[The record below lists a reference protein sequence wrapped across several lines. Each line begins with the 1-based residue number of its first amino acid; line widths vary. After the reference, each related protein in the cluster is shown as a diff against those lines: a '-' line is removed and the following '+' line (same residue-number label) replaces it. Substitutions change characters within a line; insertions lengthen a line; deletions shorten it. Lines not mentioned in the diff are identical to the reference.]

1 MISRLRGL
9 LIEKQP
15 PLLVVDVQGVG
26 YEVFAPMS
34 TFYNLPEINT
44 EISLLTHLSIRE
56 DAHVLYGFLNESERG
71 LFRDLIR
78 VSGIGPKLALS
89 ILSSMELAV
98 FVQCVNDN
106 DTARLIRIPGVG
118 KKMAERLVVEMRD
131 RLKNWQTSTNLP
143 SSTTT
148 TPTSSSLTAG
158 LTSPVE
164 DAISA
169 LIALGYKPS
178 DATRWVR
185 AVSEEGVSSEV
196 LIRRALQSAL

>member
-15 PLLVVDVQGVG
+15 PLLVIDVQGVG

-34 TFYNLPEINT
+34 TFYNLPQVNS
-44 EISLLTHLSIRE
+44 EISLLIHFSVRE
-56 DAHVLYGFLNESERG
+56 DAHVLYGFLNESERS

-89 ILSSMELAV
+89 ILSSMELAT
-98 FVQCVNDN
+98 FVQCIHDS

-131 RLKNWQTSTNLP
+131 RLENWRTT
-143 SSTTT
+143 TTT
-148 TPTSSSLTAG
+148 TPLAPTASPISQG
-158 LTSPVE
+158 LTSPVD

-169 LIALGYKPS
+169 LIALGYKPN
-178 DATRWVR
+178 DARRWVHSV
-185 AVSEEGVSSEV
+185 AEEGLTSEV